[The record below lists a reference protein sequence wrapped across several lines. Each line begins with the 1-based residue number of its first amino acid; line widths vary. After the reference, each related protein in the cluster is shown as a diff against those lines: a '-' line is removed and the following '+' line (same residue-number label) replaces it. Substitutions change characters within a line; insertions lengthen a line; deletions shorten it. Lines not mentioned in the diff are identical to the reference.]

1 MHNIIKQYV
10 VKRDWTMCLELS
22 VILNS
27 IVNVIGGEHSFYVT
41 LEIFYN
47 S

>member
-10 VKRDWTMCLELS
+10 VKRDWTMCLKLL
-22 VILNS
+22 VVLNS
-27 IVNVIGGEHSFYVT
+27 IVNVIGGEQSFYVT
-41 LEIFYN
+41 LRIFYN